1 VVFEVAEK
9 KGAASIPICFVPH
22 PVFGRS
28 AEQCREYLEGLDPI
42 TGKPILEEIVTF
54 LTSAP
59 AEEKEGVIERMRE
72 REIGPDTEENLV
84 RLFHENGWTDG
95 LPIILPTEERV
106 EEMLKGTSHPPDE
119 IVGSMRPNPDH
130 EAWSY
135 TVEQVAINAVMA
147 GAKKEYLPVIL
158 AVAST
163 GTTSLFTSTN
173 SWARMMLVNGP
184 VRKEIGMN
192 SGIGAMGP
200 FCEANSTIGRA
211 WTLISK
217 NLGNGGRPGVN
228 YMGTQGNNLNYN
240 NVCIA
245 ENEENMPDGWRPFHV
260 QKGYRAEESVV
271 SLFAG
276 LHFRPAMEP
285 PPPVEPWAYTSPQ
298 HIASVIRNLRSVGP
312 YLNYSAC
319 VLVEPLLAQDLARIY
334 GFQTKEDLTEWLKDN
349 TFLDVW
355 EYFRIYPSDVERGLD
370 GLEPYAS
377 WLKLP
382 QGATIPIKKFRLEK
396 PPEVPFRRHEEPISL
411 IVLGGKTNH
420 WYYVGDFFYLTSA
433 SIDRWR

>member
-1 VVFEVAEK
+1 MVLEVAEK
-9 KGAASIPICFVPH
+9 KGMGSIPICFVPH

-28 AEQCREYLEGLDPI
+28 AEKCREYLRGSDPVS
-42 TGKPILEEIVTF
+42 GKPVLEEMVSF
-54 LTSAP
+54 LTSSP
-59 AEEKEGVIERMRE
+59 LSEEGKLIERRTE
-72 REIGPDTEENLV
+72 REIGPDTEDNLM
-84 RLFHENGWTDG
+84 RLFHEKGWTDG

-106 EEMLKGTSHPPDE
+106 EEMLKGTSHRPDE
-119 IVGSMRPNPDH
+119 VVGSMRPNPDH

-135 TVEQVAINAVMA
+135 TVEQVAVNAVMA
-147 GAKKEYLPVIL
+147 GARKEFFPVIL

-163 GTTSLFTSTN
+163 GVTSLFTSTN

-184 VRKEIGMN
+184 IRNEIGMN

-200 FCEANSTIGRA
+200 FSETNSTIGRA

-245 ENEENMPDGWRPFHV
+245 ENEESMPNGWKPFHV
-260 QKGYRAEESVV
+260 QKGYNREESVV

-285 PPPVEPWAYTSPQ
+285 PPPLEPWAYTSPQ
-298 HIASVIRNLRSVGP
+298 HMASVIRSLRSVGP
-312 YLNYSAC
+312 YLNYAAC
-319 VLVEPLLAQDLARIY
+319 VLVEPLLAQDLYEIY
-334 GFQTKEDLTEWLKDN
+334 GFRTKEDLAEWLKEN
-349 TFLDVW
+349 TFLEVW
-355 EYFRIYPSDVERGLD
+355 EYFRIFPSDLEKARNGI
-370 GLEPYAS
+370 EPYAS
-377 WLKLP
+377 WLNLP
-382 QGATIPIKKFRLEK
+382 QGSTIPVKKFRLGR
-396 PPEVPFRRHEEPISL
+396 PPEVPYRTHDEPITL